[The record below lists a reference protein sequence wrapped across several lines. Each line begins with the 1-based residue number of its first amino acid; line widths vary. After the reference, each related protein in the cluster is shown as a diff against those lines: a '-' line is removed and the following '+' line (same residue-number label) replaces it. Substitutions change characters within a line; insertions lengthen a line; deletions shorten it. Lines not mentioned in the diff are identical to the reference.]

1 VRGGEVAVKI
11 LLIEQSNCVENPVET
26 GPEVLD
32 EVCPTE
38 NMDRIMREIN
48 GGMKVIGFKLG

>member
-1 VRGGEVAVKI
+1 MKI